1 MTLGNPRLFRSG
13 SAGAS
18 YGLFV
23 IIRTDLFCSLS
34 SILRVLAPQC
44 NDLPI
49 DTDAAAQQTVPV
61 RHNRNR
67 NRNPYRMRSATQLPI
82 RETDVSMSDSSD
94 SEDEIF
100 VVKDTQSVPDVLSD
114 SVVDENNENANTDNE
129 RLADQP
135 VQHVEIQD
143 NVVPERAIEQ
153 VLSEPQECNR
163 PIRNR
168 QPPDRLSYFAPGQ
181 SLLTSSLYNINKVP
195 YIPVFSNIVSSMRRC
210 IPSYRSQPHQGIV
223 HTV

>member
-1 MTLGNPRLFRSG
+1 
-13 SAGAS
+13 
-18 YGLFV
+18 
-23 IIRTDLFCSLS
+23 
-34 SILRVLAPQC
+34 
-44 NDLPI
+44 
-49 DTDAAAQQTVPV
+49 
-61 RHNRNR
+61 
-67 NRNPYRMRSATQLPI
+67 
-82 RETDVSMSDSSD
+82 MSDSSD
-94 SEDEIF
+94 LEDEIF

-114 SVVDENNENANTDNE
+114 SVVDENNENENNENANTDNE

-135 VQHVEIQD
+135 VQQVEIQD
-143 NVVPERAIEQ
+143 NVEPERAIEQ
-153 VLSEPQECNR
+153 VLSEPQECNG